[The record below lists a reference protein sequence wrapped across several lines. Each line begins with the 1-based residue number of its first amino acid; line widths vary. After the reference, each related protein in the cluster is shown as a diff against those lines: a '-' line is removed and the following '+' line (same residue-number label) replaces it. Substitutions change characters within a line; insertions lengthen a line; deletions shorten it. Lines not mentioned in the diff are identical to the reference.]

1 MAVKAPT
8 APTPP
13 TAPTVPQVT
22 LEGGGSVTQSTAP
35 PKEGTTSKSTDTEQ
49 QLEEKA
55 REAVAQGE
63 GGLTR
68 VKQTN
73 PREEAEQAARAA
85 RQAQQAGQDGARA
98 TRETGEAQAK
108 EAARVL
114 VSPESGP
121 AGESQAQAEQAVT
134 QVQAGQRPPSEAPG
148 GHGALYWGASLALIA
163 VLAFMILRY
172 ALSRRGRAGEL
183 TAADLAD
190 DGSLAGD
197 SLRGLKPDEVLA
209 RLEERERLAA
219 SRQPSTQATPAQEA
233 LRRAARPPH
242 HAGAAAQEQA
252 NPPKATASAQG
263 ARQIAR
269 EYRSQSLAEPP
280 KGKKPAPVRPAV
292 RQKEE
297 DSHFEVRV

>member
-134 QVQAGQRPPSEAPG
+134 QVQAGQRPSEAPG

-183 TAADLAD
+183 TASDLAD
-190 DGSLAGD
+190 DGSFAGD

-219 SRQPSTQATPAQEA
+219 SRQPSTQATPAQE
-233 LRRAARPPH
+233 
-242 HAGAAAQEQA
+242 QA

-280 KGKKPAPVRPAV
+280 KRKKPAPVRPAV